1 MTTECYSTE
10 YEKGVKIIPSQY
22 FDFSIIENAA
32 TAKRKGGKRRGDKK
46 TYKEL
51 VCAFDIET
59 TRIEEIDQSI
69 MYIW

>member
-1 MTTECYSTE
+1 MTTKNYSMGRE
-10 YEKGVKIIPSQY
+10 RDVEIIQAQY

-32 TAKRKGGKRRGDKK
+32 AAKRKGGSKRGDKK

-59 TRIEEIDQSI
+59 TRIAEID
-69 MYIW
+69 